1 MNAGTTDHI
10 SIMQMVT
17 RRFLL
22 GCLLAILIVGVVAV
36 IASNLYSAV
45 HLDRESARNVDNV
58 NKKTAELMA
67 ELRAIRRA
75 VEGEKMNTR
84 IGSTIEVRR

>member
-36 IASNLYSAV
+36 TASTRYSAV

-58 NKKTAELMA
+58 NKKTAEIMA

>member
-1 MNAGTTDHI
+1 MSLSVNAGTTDHI

-36 IASNLYSAV
+36 TASNLYSAV

-84 IGSTIEVRR
+84 L